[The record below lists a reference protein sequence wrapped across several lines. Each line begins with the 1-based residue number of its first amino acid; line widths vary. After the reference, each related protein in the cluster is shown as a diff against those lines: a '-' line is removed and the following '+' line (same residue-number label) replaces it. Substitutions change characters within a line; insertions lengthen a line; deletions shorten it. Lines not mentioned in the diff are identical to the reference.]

1 MRKFKKEDL
10 FEMDF
15 KVYLVFLFDED
26 ELEKWEEIWNGDNDL
41 FEDEDKKIEKYKV
54 SKICLWLFLNFVR
67 GIVNFIL
74 LIIICLKYI

>member
-54 SKICLWLFLNFVR
+54 S
-67 GIVNFIL
+67 
-74 LIIICLKYI
+74 